1 MKTFNLDDISI
12 EIVQKNIKNVHLSV
26 HPPHGKVTIA
36 APLRMDTQ
44 TLRVFA
50 ISKLSWIR
58 KQQAKIKNQKRETA
72 REYINKEN
80 HYYLGKRY
88 LLKVIDTDLRPKVIL
103 KHNTIELHV
112 KPNTNTLQRKTILE
126 SWYRN
131 KLKELIEEYI
141 SNWEKQIKVRVK
153 DFGVRK
159 MKTKWGSCNHNAQ
172 RIWLN
177 LELAKKPRHCIEY
190 VVVHEMVHLINRLH
204 DERFVAYMDK
214 FLPQWR
220 AIKRELNELPIGN
233 RGD

>member
-1 MKTFNLDDISI
+1 MKPFNLDDISI

-36 APLRMDTQ
+36 APLRMDIQ

-58 KQQAKIKNQKRETA
+58 KQQEKIKNQKRETA

-103 KHNTIELHV
+103 KHNTIELYV
-112 KPNTNTLQRKTILE
+112 KPNTDTLQRKTILE

-204 DERFVAYMDK
+204 DERFTAYMDK
-214 FLPQWR
+214 LLPQWR
-220 AIKRELNELPIGN
+220 AIKRELNDLPIGN
-233 RGD
+233 RDD

>member
-1 MKTFNLDDISI
+1 MKPFNLDDISI

-36 APLRMDTQ
+36 APLRMDIQ

-58 KQQAKIKNQKRETA
+58 KQQEKIKNQKRETA

-103 KHNTIELHV
+103 KHNTIELYV
-112 KPNTNTLQRKTILE
+112 KPNTDTLQRKTILE

-141 SNWEKQIKVRVK
+141 SNWEKQIKGRVK

-204 DERFVAYMDK
+204 DERFTAYMDK
-214 FLPQWR
+214 LLPQWR
-220 AIKRELNELPIGN
+220 AIKRELNDLPIGN
-233 RGD
+233 RDD

>member
-1 MKTFNLDDISI
+1 
-12 EIVQKNIKNVHLSV
+12 
-26 HPPHGKVTIA
+26 
-36 APLRMDTQ
+36 MDTQ

-112 KPNTNTLQRKTILE
+112 KPNTDTLQRKTILE